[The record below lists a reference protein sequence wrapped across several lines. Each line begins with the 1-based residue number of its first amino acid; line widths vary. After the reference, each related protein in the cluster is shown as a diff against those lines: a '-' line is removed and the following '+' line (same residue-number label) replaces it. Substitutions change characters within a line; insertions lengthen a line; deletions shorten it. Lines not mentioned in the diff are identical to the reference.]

1 VKEEH
6 VARNNCTQ
14 AVARMNS
21 HPDLDPALVKKR
33 CEFGLDLLWEI

>member
-6 VARNNCTQ
+6 VARNYFTP
-14 AVARMNS
+14 AVARMNT
-21 HPDLDPALVKKR
+21 HPDLNPALVTKR